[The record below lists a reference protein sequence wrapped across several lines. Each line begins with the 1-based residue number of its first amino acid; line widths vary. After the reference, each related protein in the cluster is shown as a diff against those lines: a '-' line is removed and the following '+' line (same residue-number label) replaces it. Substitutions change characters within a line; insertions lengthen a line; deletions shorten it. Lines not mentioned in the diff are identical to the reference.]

1 MMEMEMD
8 VDVDGG
14 GGGKSKRRLCDDDQ
28 EDYEDYEGANT
39 VAVRK
44 ENTCDRCWER
54 CGRHLNNEA
63 VAPISLAL
71 VESLGSTRLGH
82 WDCLFSM
89 CSELLPPSR
98 RDLHGR
104 LALLVEQLSGLRP
117 VYRESK

>member
-1 MMEMEMD
+1 MEMD
-8 VDVDGG
+8 VDNEPT
-14 GGGKSKRRLCDDDQ
+14 GKSKRRLCDDEDDQ
-28 EDYEDYEGANT
+28 DATDMG
-39 VAVRK
+39 VATIPR

-54 CGRHLNNEA
+54 CGRHLNNES

-82 WDCLFSM
+82 WDCLYSM

-104 LALLVEQLSGLRP
+104 LSLLVEQLSGLRP
-117 VYRESK
+117 TYRESK